1 MGIFIQTIRMSDAEG
16 ELYLKSQS
24 GISSPKKSFAIAPED
39 FDVSAG
45 HDITKFL
52 RQNIDLSCRKQKLA
66 EICREILAKDP
77 TTKII
82 VFADGR
88 IGGGISARDALNREE
103 GLGCTWLDEED
114 S

>member
-1 MGIFIQTIRMSDAEG
+1 MTEAEG

-24 GISSPKKSFAIAPED
+24 GISPSKKSFAISPED
-39 FDVSAG
+39 FDVTAG

-52 RQNIDLSCRKQKLA
+52 RQNIDLACRKQKLI
-66 EICREILAKDP
+66 EVCKEILEKDE

-88 IGGGISARDALNREE
+88 IGGGISARAALNSVK
-103 GLGCTWLDEED
+103 GLGCTWLDETD
-114 S
+114 T